1 MRTREARPE
10 DSDEIA
16 EIHVR
21 SWQAAYAGLLPA
33 EALAALSIPDRAARW
48 RSWLESPA
56 PGLRVWVA
64 EDDGRIIG
72 FSSTGPSRDSNATR
86 HHAEVF
92 TIYLAPDVV
101 GRGWGRTL
109 FAHAIDD
116 LRRQG
121 FRSAELWVL
130 TANDR
135 ARRFYEAAGWRSD
148 GEEKTESLHGIEV
161 HEIRY
166 RIEL

>member
-1 MRTREARPE
+1 MLIREARQE
-10 DSDEIA
+10 DADAIA

-21 SWQAAYAGLLPA
+21 SWQAAYVGLLPE

-48 RSWLESPA
+48 RSWLERPA
-56 PGLRVWVA
+56 PGLRVWVE

-72 FSSTGPSRDSNATR
+72 FSSTGPSRDPGAPR

-101 GRGWGRTL
+101 GRGWGRAL
-109 FAHAIDD
+109 FAHVIHD

-121 FRSAELWVL
+121 FRSADLWVL

-166 RIEL
+166 RVDL

>member
-1 MRTREARPE
+1 MLIREARQE
-10 DSDEIA
+10 DADAIA

-21 SWQAAYAGLLPA
+21 SWQAAYAGLLPR

-48 RSWLESPA
+48 RSWLERPA
-56 PGLRVWVA
+56 PGLRVWVE

-72 FSSTGPSRDSNATR
+72 FSSTGPSRDPGATR
-86 HHAEVF
+86 RHAEMF

-130 TANDR
+130 KENDR
-135 ARRFYEAAGWRSD
+135 ARRFYEAAGCRSD
-148 GEEKTESLHGIEV
+148 GEEKTESLYGIDV